1 MTEDDPGYEIARNS
15 DHTVTDCMMRAMTDF
30 GDLVEKVV
38 VITMDKDGSTVCLYS
53 NAHSDPEMMGMMY
66 SSATQPPA
74 DWVWLRRGRR
84 GRRLNGASNP
94 SSPRQRVS

>member
-66 SSATQPPA
+66 SALHNHLQTGFGY
-74 DWVWLRRGRR
+74 DEDDEDDD
-84 GRRLNGASNP
+84 
-94 SSPRQRVS
+94 